1 MAGNDPTSASDGPL
15 GVAILGFWHVHA
27 DGYAQEAAEHP
38 GTRLVAAW
46 DPDPQRGREG
56 AARLGVPYE
65 PELAAVLARD
75 DVDGVTVTTAT
86 SEHPEVIGAALGA
99 GVHVFTE
106 KLLAGTEQEAADLL
120 ERAAAQG
127 AALVVS
133 LPRLAEPTTLAAAR
147 LLDEGALGRLTYAR
161 FRMAHDGWI
170 GGWLPERFGD
180 PATAIG
186 GALADLGCHPVY
198 LVQRF
203 LGAEPE
209 RVDASYARVTG
220 RGVEDNAV
228 VTMRYPDGAI
238 GVAEAS
244 FVTTP
249 GAATF
254 ELRGTEGSLLSGFGS
269 ETLLG
274 KGPRLGGDA
283 WTAVALPEPGEAPF
297 ALWVRA
303 MRGAAAAEVEANQRA
318 ALELTRVVVRAN
330 TAAL

>member
-1 MAGNDPTSASDGPL
+1 MAGNDPTSASDASL
-15 GVAILGFWHVHA
+15 GVAVLGFWHVHA

-38 GTRLVAAW
+38 GTRVVAAW

-65 PELAAVLARD
+65 PDLAAVLARD
-75 DVDGVTVTTAT
+75 DVDGVIVTTAT
-86 SEHPEVIGAALGA
+86 SEHPEVIGAALDA

-106 KLLAGTEQEAADLL
+106 KLLAGTERDAAALI
-120 ERAAAQG
+120 ERAAATG
-127 AALVVS
+127 LALVVS
-133 LPRLAEPTTLAAAR
+133 LPRLAEPATLAAIR
-147 LLDEGALGRLTYAR
+147 LVDEGALGRLTYAR
-161 FRMAHDGWI
+161 IRMAHDGWVA
-170 GGWLPERFGD
+170 GWLPERFAD
-180 PATAIG
+180 PEAAIG
-186 GALADLGCHPVY
+186 GALTDLGCHPIY

-203 LGAEPE
+203 LGAQPE
-209 RVDASYARVTG
+209 HVDANYARVTG
-220 RGVEDNAV
+220 RAVEDNAV

-269 ETLLG
+269 EALLA
-274 KGPRLGGDA
+274 KGPRLGGDT
-283 WTAVALPEPGEAPF
+283 WTEIALPGSGEAPF

-303 MRGAAAAEVEANQRA
+303 MRGAAGAEVEANQRA

-330 TAAL
+330 AAAL